1 MTNETL
7 HSVRDLLPGIAEQA
21 QVVDETR
28 RVSDDVI
35 EDLQNTGVL
44 RMLQPKRYGGLEID
58 PVEFYEVVRAIS
70 GACGSTGWIVSVLGV
85 HPWHL
90 ALFDQRAQEDV
101 WGRNRLELVS
111 SAYAPM
117 GQLLP
122 VEGGYELSGTWKF
135 SSGCDHASWALLG
148 ALQFGAEGRPV
159 DFMTVLVPRA
169 DYTIHD
175 VWDVVGMRGTASNE
189 ITVTK
194 AFVPEHRTIR
204 NYETAQLRGPGQKI
218 NSGPLYRLPFAT
230 IFTSAVAAPIV
241 GVVAGC
247 HESYVSV
254 MRERVRLSLGGG
266 RFAEDHVA
274 QVSVARAA
282 SEIDAATLQ
291 MDRNVREM
299 WDLAR
304 AGEDLPMWMR
314 LRARRD
320 QVRATERALEAIDLL
335 FKTAGGNSLTRGN
348 PIERAWRDAHAGSVH
363 VANEP
368 ERALALYGRGAFGL
382 PVEDNLV

>member
-1 MTNETL
+1 MANEVL
-7 HSVRDLLPGIAEQA
+7 QSIRDLLPTIAERA
-21 QVVDETR
+21 REVDASR
-28 RVSDDVI
+28 HVSDAAI
-35 EDLQNTGVL
+35 ADLQQAGVL
-44 RMLQPKRYGGLEID
+44 KMLQPKRYGGAEGD

-70 GACGSTGWIVSVLGV
+70 GACGSTGWVASVLGV

-90 ALFDQRAQEDV
+90 ALFDQRAQDDV
-101 WGRNRLELVS
+101 WGENDSELIS
-111 SAYAPM
+111 SAYAPV
-117 GQLLP
+117 GKLVP
-122 VEGGYELSGTWKF
+122 VEGGFELTGNWRF
-135 SSGCDHASWALLG
+135 SSGCEHASWALLG
-148 ALQFGAEGRPV
+148 GLVFGAEGRPV
-159 DFMTVLVPRA
+159 DFMTVLVPRS
-169 DYTIHD
+169 DYSIQD

-194 AFVPEHRTIR
+194 AFVPEYRTIR
-204 NYETAQLRGPGQKI
+204 NYDTAQLRGRGQKV

-230 IFTSAVAAPIV
+230 IFTSAIAAPIV

-247 HESYVSV
+247 HESYLTM

-266 RFAEDHVA
+266 RFAEDQAA
-274 QVSVARAA
+274 QVAVARAA
-282 SEIDAATLQ
+282 SEIDAAMLQ
-291 MDRNVREM
+291 MDRNVRDL
-299 WDLAR
+299 WNLAR

-320 QVRATERALEAIDLL
+320 QVRATERSLEAIDLL
-335 FKTAGGNSLTRGN
+335 FKTSGGNSLTRGN

-382 PVEDNLV
+382 PFEDNLV